1 MAVVTRLKQST
12 AATLLIGPFLDE
24 TDGKTAETALTI
36 SQADVL
42 LWKQGGTTL
51 AQKNETTSA
60 THRSN
65 GLYTVPIDTTDT
77 NTLGILSVSV
87 HEAGALPIRQDYEV
101 VPAVVYDEMF
111 DSDYSVALRGLIAYG
126 TAQSATA
133 TTVVLAAATSL
144 ADDVV
149 LGSVLGVRGSTQGY
163 WQYRVITDYVNSTD
177 TATVDTWTVTPS
189 GTITYV
195 VFAAPPADATNLP
208 AVNATKIGGQTAS
221 AAGTITF
228 PGTIASTT
236 NITAASGV
244 TLAAATH
251 TGAVIPTVTTVNGLG
266 AGVITATSIA
276 ADAITA
282 AKIADGAIDAAT
294 FAAGAINAAAIAA
307 DAITAAK
314 IADGAID
321 AATFAAGAI
330 TASAIAA
337 DAIGASELAAD
348 AVTEIANATV
358 EAELVA
364 LQTYNRSANTTASI
378 SGPTSGSIV
387 LGVTVDGTYQ
397 PIKTL

>member
-1 MAVVTRLKQST
+1 MAVVTKLKQST

-101 VPAVVYDEMF
+101 VPAVVWDEMF
-111 DSDYSVALRGLIAYG
+111 DSDYSTALRGLIAYG
-126 TAQSATA
+126 TAQSASA

-144 ADDVV
+144 ADDVIVGAV
-149 LGSVLGVRGSTQGY
+149 LGARGSTQGY

-195 VFAAPPADATNLP
+195 VFAGPPADATNLP
-208 AVNATKIGGQTAS
+208 AVNVTKVGGQTAS
-221 AAGTITF
+221 AAGTVTF
-228 PGTIASTT
+228 PGTIASAT

-244 TLAAATH
+244 TLAAVTH
-251 TGAVIPTVTTVNGLG
+251 TGATIPTVTTTTTATNVTTVNGL
-266 AGVITATSIA
+266 AANVITAASIA

-307 DAITAAK
+307 DAI
-314 IADGAID
+314 
-321 AATFAAGAI
+321 
-330 TASAIAA
+330 
-337 DAIGASELAAD
+337 GASELATD
-348 AVTEIANATV
+348 AVTEIANAVV
-358 EAELVA
+358 EAELTA

-378 SGPTSGSIV
+378 TGPVTGSIA